1 MFSLSIKTTT
11 STDRIQNAAKKATF
25 KNLGQAAANIRNAA
39 RWSMKRS
46 EKPAAVGD
54 PVHTKTGRAKTAVLF
69 AAEKDSA
76 VIGFA
81 ASIIG
86 TGMEGHEMG
95 GRVSGAKR
103 FSRNVRSCGLPF
115 SVTWADLRPTGTGR
129 SHKAETV
136 LGLGT

>member
-95 GRVSGAKR
+95 GRVSGRKEIFQKR
-103 FSRNVRSCGLPF
+103 PVMWPALP
-115 SVTWADLRPTGTGR
+115 A
-129 SHKAETV
+129 
-136 LGLGT
+136 